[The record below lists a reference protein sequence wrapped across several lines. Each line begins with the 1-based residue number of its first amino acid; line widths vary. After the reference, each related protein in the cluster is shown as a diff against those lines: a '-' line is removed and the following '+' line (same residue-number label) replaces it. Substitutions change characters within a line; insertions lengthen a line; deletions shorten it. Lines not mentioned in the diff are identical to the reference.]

1 MYGTVDGFKL
11 YATYES
17 YNVTSF
23 TDQQINS
30 RIDRSSSLLDSQYR
44 ARFNG
49 VKPSGQLLE
58 WGRTSVVGTNSG
70 FAYPDNTIPA
80 QVENSTYE
88 LAYRNL
94 MGDIG
99 QIKTETGA
107 VTSESKSLVSGMN
120 KAVTYSDR
128 RVVQSTTEQTFDY
141 IDILMSDLITAQSG
155 GVLKLVR
162 SCR

>member
-1 MYGTVDGFKL
+1 MYGTVAGFKA
-11 YATYES
+11 YATYEG
-17 YNVTSF
+17 YNATSF
-23 TDQQINS
+23 TDQQIES

-44 ARFNG
+44 ARFVG

-58 WGRTSVVGTNSG
+58 WGRTGVVGVNSG
-70 FAYPDNTIPA
+70 FTYPDNAIPT

-120 KAVTYSDR
+120 KSVTYSDKR
-128 RVVQSTTEQTFDY
+128 IVQSTTEQTFDY
-141 IDILMSDLITAQSG
+141 IDILMSDLISAQSG
-155 GVLKLVR
+155 GMLKLVKG
-162 SCR
+162 CR